1 MNQAYS
7 RVTIAVQPSSYLD
20 NVARSLTKIDEVSFL
35 AITSG
40 EHDIEINLVCKDNL
54 ERQPLLDVL
63 QKKIHTIKGV
73 YKTTSISKKNDDPN

>member
-54 ERQPLLDVL
+54 HLLDVT